1 MGELLEWIIFPI
13 VDFFRHLYDAD
24 NRPEA
29 RRFTIG
35 CALICVALV
44 LIVGALFYFFG

>member
-1 MGELLEWIIFPI
+1 MGELLDWIIGPI
-13 VDFFRHLYDAD
+13 IDFFRQLYDAD
-24 NRPEA
+24 SRPEA

-35 CALICVALV
+35 CGLICVALV

>member
-1 MGELLEWIIFPI
+1 MGDLLAWIIFPI
-13 VDFFRHLYDAD
+13 IDFFGQLYDAD

-35 CALICVALV
+35 CGLICVALV
-44 LIVGALFYFFG
+44 LIVGARFYFFG